1 MNDKIQIKCGLSG
14 NDQNINE
21 DEKCDI
27 NEKIIREYQHEK
39 DKILNQNLKIID
51 DTREHEQFK
60 MHEH

>member
-51 DTREHEQFK
+51 DTREHE
-60 MHEH
+60 